1 MRSKWLSNEWIK
13 EMWNEIDD
21 IEKVEKIIEGSKIL
35 KSLKETY
42 EKIETKDDLYDFTK
56 EFVNIYTAKT
66 TTKEERR
73 IMDTFDSLIANR
85 IKDGDKIDAIL
96 KDYKECIKSR
106 FEFEKNPKSST
117 GIKLGFSVVGSL
129 TPFSSIDDF
138 IESIENENQEEEKV
152 DEKPESSENP
162 NEPVGVG
169 TDFN

>member
-1 MRSKWLSNEWIK
+1 MGSKWLSENWIK
-13 EMWNEIDD
+13 ETWDDVNDIKEVEEI
-21 IEKVEKIIEGSKIL
+21 IKGSEIL

-42 EKIETKDDLYDFTK
+42 DKIETKDNLYDFTK
-56 EFVNIYTAKT
+56 EFVKIYTAKT
-66 TTKEERR
+66 TTKKERS

-85 IKDGDKIDAIL
+85 IKDGDKIDVIL
-96 KDYKECIKSR
+96 KEYKECIKSR
-106 FEFEKNPKSST
+106 FEFEKNPKTST

-152 DEKPESSENP
+152 DEKPELSENP
-162 NEPVGVG
+162 NEPVGVE